1 MNALNDFLK
10 NISDEDANEI
20 SKWLDGNPGAVDSM
34 IETIMDSHDLQEVFK
49 NGTKDYSKF

>member
-34 IETIMDSHDLQEVFK
+34 IATIMDSHDLQEVFK

>member
-34 IETIMDSHDLQEVFK
+34 IETIMDSHDLNEYL
-49 NGTKDYSKF
+49 NTGGI